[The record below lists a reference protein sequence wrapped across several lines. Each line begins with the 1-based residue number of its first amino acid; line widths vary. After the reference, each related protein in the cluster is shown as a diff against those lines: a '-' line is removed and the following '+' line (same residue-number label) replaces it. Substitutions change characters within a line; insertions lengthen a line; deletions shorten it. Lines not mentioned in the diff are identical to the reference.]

1 MVNTMNLILLH
12 GLGQSAAA
20 WDNTIDHLPES
31 ISPVRPELSKLA
43 KGDYNK
49 LYMAFCDYCNGFDM
63 PLDLCGLSLGAVL
76 ALNYAVDFPEKVRS
90 AILIA
95 GQYKV
100 PKALMK
106 FQGLIFRLMPKKTFS
121 DMGFDKSDFIALN
134 GSMAGLDFTDK
145 MKNMTADVLVAV
157 GERDKPNAKAANEM
171 SGLLD
176 CSLEVIP
183 NSGHEV
189 NVDNPKALAEMIAA
203 FYERSGLI

>member
-1 MVNTMNLILLH
+1 MNLILLH
-12 GLGQSAAA
+12 GLGQNAAA
-20 WDNTIDHLPES
+20 WDKTIENFPDS
-31 ISPVRPELSKLA
+31 ISPVCPELSELA
-43 KGDYNK
+43 KGDYDK
-49 LYMAFCDYCNGFDM
+49 LYTAFCDYCGGFDM

-106 FQGLIFRLMPKKTFS
+106 FQGLIFRLMPKEAFS

-145 MKNMTADVLVAV
+145 MKNVTADVLVAV

-171 SGLLD
+171 SGLLG
-176 CSLEVIP
+176 CRSEIIP

-189 NVDNPKALAEMIAA
+189 NIDNPTALAEMITA
-203 FYERSGLI
+203 FYGKSGLI